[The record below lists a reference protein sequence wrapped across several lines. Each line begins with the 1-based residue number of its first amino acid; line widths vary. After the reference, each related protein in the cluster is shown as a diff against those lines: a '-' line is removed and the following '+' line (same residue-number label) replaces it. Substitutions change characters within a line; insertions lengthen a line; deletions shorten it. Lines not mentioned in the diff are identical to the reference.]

1 MDINHCI
8 DHLGLN
14 RNTYRLTQS
23 NPPHEFL
30 AWDGPDPQP
39 TQEELEVA
47 WVQIQAAYGNDYARK
62 RLEEYPPVGDQL
74 DSILKWANLMRM
86 DGTNLPEDLDQTIA
100 QWLSVKQKHPK

>member
-1 MDINHCI
+1 MDIHHCI

-14 RNTYRLTQS
+14 RNSYRLTQS

-47 WVQIQAAYGNDYARK
+47 WVEAQQVADAAATAKAN
-62 RLEEYPPVGDQL
+62 RL
-74 DSILKWANLMRM
+74 A
-86 DGTNLPEDLDQTIA
+86 
-100 QWLSVKQKHPK
+100 SVKSKLEALGLTTEEVQDAFGI

>member
-23 NPPHEFL
+23 NPPHEFIS
-30 AWDGPDPQP
+30 WDGPDPQP

-47 WVQIQAAYGNDYARK
+47 WVQARQVADADTTAEVN
-62 RLEEYPPVGDQL
+62 RLASAKEKLEALGLTTEE
-74 DSILKWANLMRM
+74 
-86 DGTNLPEDLDQTIA
+86 
-100 QWLSVKQKHPK
+100 VKTAFGI

>member
-23 NPPHEFL
+23 NPPHEII

-39 TQEELEVA
+39 TQEDLETA
-47 WVQIQAAYGNDYARK
+47 WIEAQQAAETHAIAKQNK
-62 RLEEYPPVGDQL
+62 L
-74 DSILKWANLMRM
+74 DS
-86 DGTNLPEDLDQTIA
+86 
-100 QWLSVKQKHPK
+100 VKTKLESLGLTTDEVKEAFGI

>member
-23 NPPHEFL
+23 VPPHEFIG
-30 AWDGPDPQP
+30 WDGPDPQP

-47 WVQIQAAYGNDYARK
+47 WVEAQQVAAADATAKVN
-62 RLEEYPPVGDQL
+62 RL
-74 DSILKWANLMRM
+74 A
-86 DGTNLPEDLDQTIA
+86 
-100 QWLSVKQKHPK
+100 SVKSKLEALGLTTEEVQDAFGI

>member
-23 NPPHEFL
+23 VPPHEFI

-39 TQEELEVA
+39 TQEELEAA
-47 WVQIQAAYGNDYARK
+47 WVEAQQVADADVAAKAS
-62 RLEEYPPVGDQL
+62 RLV
-74 DSILKWANLMRM
+74 
-86 DGTNLPEDLDQTIA
+86 
-100 QWLSVKQKHPK
+100 SVKGKLKALGLNDAEIASITGG

>member
-23 NPPHEFL
+23 NPPHEFI

-47 WVQIQAAYGNDYARK
+47 WVEAQQVAAADATAKAN
-62 RLEEYPPVGDQL
+62 RL
-74 DSILKWANLMRM
+74 A
-86 DGTNLPEDLDQTIA
+86 
-100 QWLSVKQKHPK
+100 SVKSKLEALGLTTEEVQDAFGL

>member
-23 NPPHEFL
+23 NPPHEFI

-47 WVQIQAAYGNDYARK
+47 WVEAQQVADAADTAKAN
-62 RLEEYPPVGDQL
+62 RL
-74 DSILKWANLMRM
+74 A
-86 DGTNLPEDLDQTIA
+86 
-100 QWLSVKQKHPK
+100 SVKEKLESMGLTTEEVQDAFGI

>member
-23 NPPHEFL
+23 NPPHEFIS
-30 AWDGPDPQP
+30 WGGPDPQP

-47 WVQIQAAYGNDYARK
+47 WVEAQQVAEETATAKAN
-62 RLEEYPPVGDQL
+62 RL
-74 DSILKWANLMRM
+74 A
-86 DGTNLPEDLDQTIA
+86 
-100 QWLSVKQKHPK
+100 SVKEKLEALGLTTEEVQEAFGL

>member
-23 NPPHEFL
+23 NPPHEFI

-47 WVQIQAAYGNDYARK
+47 WVEAQQVAAADVAAKAN
-62 RLEEYPPVGDQL
+62 RL
-74 DSILKWANLMRM
+74 A
-86 DGTNLPEDLDQTIA
+86 
-100 QWLSVKQKHPK
+100 SVKSKLEALGLTTEEVQDAFGI

>member
-23 NPPHEFL
+23 NPPHEFIS
-30 AWDGPDPQP
+30 WDGPDPQP

-47 WVQIQAAYGNDYARK
+47 WVEAQQVADADATAKDN
-62 RLEEYPPVGDQL
+62 RL
-74 DSILKWANLMRM
+74 A
-86 DGTNLPEDLDQTIA
+86 
-100 QWLSVKQKHPK
+100 SVKSKLEAMGLTTEEVQDAFGI

>member
-23 NPPHEFL
+23 VPPHEFI

-47 WVQIQAAYGNDYARK
+47 WVEAQEASAAKVTAKSENKVNA
-62 RLEEYPPVGDQL
+62 
-74 DSILKWANLMRM
+74 
-86 DGTNLPEDLDQTIA
+86 
-100 QWLSVKQKHPK
+100 

>member
-23 NPPHEFL
+23 VPPHEFI

-47 WVQIQAAYGNDYARK
+47 WVEAQQESDAAATAKAN
-62 RLEEYPPVGDQL
+62 RLVSAKSKLEALGLTVDEIKDAFG
-74 DSILKWANLMRM
+74 I
-86 DGTNLPEDLDQTIA
+86 E
-100 QWLSVKQKHPK
+100 